1 MLIFDKHYLIM
12 TLKSRPY
19 LSTKSTGFFL
29 AIIGTALFSLKS
41 IFIKLAYMQG
51 LDADSVLMLRMAVAL
66 PIYLLILMWL
76 IKQPKKRP
84 DKLQK
89 NIFKMFFLGFIGYF
103 LSSWLDLK
111 GLETISAQLERLTLF
126 TYPILVA
133 VLGALFFKTPLTKN
147 IIAALLI
154 TYAGVWLVFNQE
166 LSLSDENV
174 AFGTLMVF
182 LAALNFSLYVLL
194 GKKVIHEVG
203 SLWFTSIAMIVSSIF
218 VLLYYAL
225 FFSYSDLSVSS
236 LAWLWVIL
244 LAIFSTVIPSFM
256 IAEAIAKIG
265 PAQTG
270 VIGTLGPMVTIVLA
284 VWFLNEPFTLFH
296 GLGIVLV
303 VLGVSVL
310 TRAK

>member
-1 MLIFDKHYLIM
+1 M
-12 TLKSRPY
+12 TVKNVPHLT
-19 LSTKSTGFFL
+19 TKSTGFLL

-203 SLWFTSIAMIVSSIF
+203 SLWFTSIAMIVSSVF

-225 FFSYSDLSVSS
+225 FFSYSDLSVSL
-236 LAWLWVIL
+236 LAWLWVVL

-303 VLGVSVL
+303 VLGVSIL